1 MTPLEI
7 RKPKGSPMKHVVLA
21 AMLAALAF
29 PAYAA
34 DAPKTD
40 VPKPACDPK
49 PEFPGRLAMQSDNRR
64 KQFQKEMDT
73 YKECMVAFID
83 ARKAAAQANTEAA
96 NGAVDEFNNTM
107 KKINEAITAAKEQ
120 TKDINQ

>member
-1 MTPLEI
+1 
-7 RKPKGSPMKHVVLA
+7 MKHGVLA
-21 AMLAALAF
+21 AELAAFTF
-29 PAYAA
+29 PVYAA
-34 DAPKTD
+34 DAPKAE

-49 PEFPGRLAMQSDNRR
+49 PEFPGRLAMQSDTRR
-64 KQFQKEMDT
+64 KQFQREMDT

>member
-1 MTPLEI
+1 
-7 RKPKGSPMKHVVLA
+7 MKHVVLA
-21 AMLAALAF
+21 AVLAAFTF
-29 PAYAA
+29 PVYAA
-34 DAPKTD
+34 DAPKAE

-49 PEFPGRLAMQSDNRR
+49 PEFPGRLAMQSDTRR
-64 KQFQKEMDT
+64 KQFQREMDT